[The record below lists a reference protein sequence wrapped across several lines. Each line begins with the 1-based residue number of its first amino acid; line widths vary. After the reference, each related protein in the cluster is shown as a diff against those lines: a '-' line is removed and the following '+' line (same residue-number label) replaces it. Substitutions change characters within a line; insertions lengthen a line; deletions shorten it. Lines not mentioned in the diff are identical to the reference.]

1 MRFLIIRLSSIG
13 DIVLTTPVI
22 RCLHKQLPGV
32 EIHFLVK
39 KNFSSIL
46 NSNPYVNKVHIWKD
60 EISETLADL
69 KAENFDV
76 VIDLHHNLRSLK
88 IKSGLGLKSFSFYK
102 LNVEKWLMTALKWN
116 RLPDRH
122 IVDRYLD
129 TVSSFGVNNDGAG
142 LDFFI
147 PMEDEVI
154 PADIS
159 DTLNREYVAMVIG
172 AAHYTKR
179 LPAEKLS
186 ELLQKIPFPVVL
198 IGGPE
203 DRALGEMLVKG
214 RENQVVNSCGHL
226 NLNQSASLVRQASLV
241 ITHDTGMM
249 HIAAAFHRPII
260 SVWGNTIPAF
270 GMSAYYGEIGGVDFR
285 AEVQGL
291 SCRPCSKIGYS
302 KCPRKHFRCMIDQD
316 IHGIAIKV
324 REVLQQ
330 PT

>member
-22 RCLHKQLPGV
+22 RCLHKQLPGA

-39 KNFSSIL
+39 KNFASIL
-46 NSNPYVNKVHIWKD
+46 NSNPYVSKVHIWKD
-60 EISETLADL
+60 EIADTIEQL

-76 VIDLHHNLRSLK
+76 VIDLHHNLRTLK
-88 IKSGLGLKSFSFYK
+88 IKSALGLKSFSFYK

-129 TVSSFGVNNDGAG
+129 TVSSFGVKNDGAG

-147 PMEDEVI
+147 PQVDEVV
-154 PADIS
+154 PREIS
-159 DTLNREYVAMVIG
+159 YILNREYVAMVIG

-186 ELLQKIPFPVVL
+186 ELLQKIPFPVIL

-203 DRALGEMLVKG
+203 DRALGDKLVQD
-214 RENQVVNSCGHL
+214 RENHVVNSCGKL
-226 NLNQSASLVRQASLV
+226 NLNQSASIVRQSSLV

-249 HIAAAFHRPII
+249 HIAAAFHRPVI

-270 GMSAYYGEIGGVDFR
+270 GMSAYYGEVGGNDYR

-291 SCRPCSKIGYS
+291 SCRPCSKIGYA
-302 KCPRKHFRCMIDQD
+302 KCPRNHFRCMIDQD
-316 IHGIAIKV
+316 IHGIAMRV
-324 REVLQQ
+324 SEVLQ

>member
-22 RCLHKQLPGV
+22 RCLHKQLPGA

-39 KNFSSIL
+39 KNFASIL

-60 EISETLADL
+60 EISDTIEDL

-129 TVSSFGVNNDGAG
+129 TVSSFGVKNDGAG

-214 RENQVVNSCGHL
+214 PENQVVNSCGHL

>member
-60 EISETLADL
+60 EISDTIEDL

-129 TVSSFGVNNDGAG
+129 TVSSFGVKNDGAG

-179 LPAEKLS
+179 LPTEKLS
-186 ELLQKIPFPVVL
+186 ELLQKITFPVVL

-203 DRALGEMLVKG
+203 DRALGEMLVQG
-214 RENQVVNSCGHL
+214 RENHVVNSCGNL
-226 NLNQSASLVRQASLV
+226 NLNQSASLVRQSSLV

-270 GMSAYYGEIGGVDFR
+270 GMSAYYGDIGGVDFR

-316 IHGIAIKV
+316 IHGIAMRV
-324 REVLQQ
+324 REALQ